1 MLIATHSCD
10 YKCLIEKN
18 LPLDI
23 CQNSHLSMCET
34 KSEEIK
40 ILIKRFND
48 NLLSDCII
56 FAGLEPMLQF
66 EEIMNFIK
74 EFRKTN
80 SEDVIIYTGY
90 YENEISNKLNILSK
104 YENIII
110 KFGRYDNSLS
120 SNFDNVLK
128 VELISKNQYAKKIS

>member
-10 YKCLIEKN
+10 YKCLVEKN

-34 KSEEIK
+34 KSEEVE

-66 EEIMNFIK
+66 EEIVNFIK
-74 EFRKTN
+74 EFRRTN
-80 SEDVIIYTGY
+80 SEDIILYTGY
-90 YENEISNKLNILSK
+90 YENEVLDKLNILSK
-104 YENIII
+104 FENIII

>member
-10 YKCLIEKN
+10 YKCLVEKN

-34 KSEEIK
+34 KSEEVE

-66 EEIMNFIK
+66 EEIVNFIK
-74 EFRKTN
+74 EFRRTN
-80 SEDVIIYTGY
+80 SEDIIIYTGY
-90 YENEISNKLNILSK
+90 YENEVLDKLNMLSK
-104 YENIII
+104 FENIII
-110 KFGRYDNSLS
+110 KFGRYDASLS
-120 SNFDNVLK
+120 SKFDDILK